1 MLCKT
6 VPDHYW
12 FSSVLH
18 CWKQGSETASNQ
30 QGKKSLSIT
39 IVSRVFGEA
48 NGVKINTA
56 RRTKRWRAR
65 KKKKKT
71 QQCNLLKCAL
81 KSQKKKII
89 RKPDGRNCADYSG
102 SAKTKPSSIKKS
114 LWEANQDSWMKHHW
128 HRSNHPDMLTS
139 RIQQDLEEGLYLFLA
154 TGSLPRFLIQ
164 QNKFISESSW
174 KHNKAELL
182 SNQLFFFG

>member
-1 MLCKT
+1 MQFVEMCIK
-6 VPDHYW
+6 
-12 FSSVLH
+12 
-18 CWKQGSETASNQ
+18 
-30 QGKKSLSIT
+30 IT
-39 IVSRVFGEA
+39 E
-48 NGVKINTA
+48 
-56 RRTKRWRAR
+56 
-65 KKKKKT
+65 
-71 QQCNLLKCAL
+71 
-81 KSQKKKII
+81 KKKII

-164 QNKFISESSW
+164 QNKFISECSW

-182 SNQLFFFG
+182 SNQLFFLARKKAMQMFSLIEKNIFYYMAWRFLPQDYFKKWFNF